1 MFVLANVV
9 HAIAII
15 LDRVLWL
22 YSMVMLVAVLLTW
35 VNPDPYNPIVRFLRA
50 ATEPVFGWIRRR
62 LPFAVLGMLDLS
74 PMLAFLGLWFI
85 RMALVGSLLDLSV
98 RLR

>member
-9 HAIAII
+9 QAIAVI

-50 ATEPVFGWIRRR
+50 ATEPVFGWVRRH
-62 LPFAVLGMLDLS
+62 LPFAVIGMLDLS
-74 PMLAFLGLWFI
+74 PMVALLGLWFI
-85 RMALVGSLLDLSV
+85 RMVLVDSLLELSA

>member
-22 YSMVMLVAVLLTW
+22 YSMVMMVAVLLTW

-50 ATEPVFGWIRRR
+50 ATEPIFGWIRRH

-74 PMLAFLGLWFI
+74 PMLALVGLWFL